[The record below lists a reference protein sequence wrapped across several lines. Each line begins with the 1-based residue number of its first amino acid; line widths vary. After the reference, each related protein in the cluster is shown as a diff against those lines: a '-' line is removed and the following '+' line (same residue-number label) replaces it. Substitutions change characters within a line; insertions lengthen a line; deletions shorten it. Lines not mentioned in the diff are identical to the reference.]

1 MIELDDFKLKY
12 GFDKETDNDF
22 LNTLMEVRQGLMK
35 EIVEYFGDYCGAVN
49 RVRKYKTTFDLSN
62 IDGVTNHDLNL
73 PDETKDDIINGLLRF
88 ANATGIDGTGGRWAH
103 AVKAVAEWY
112 VANIHEY
119 SQSKTVY
126 CNLID
131 KDVRCDCSGFV
142 GACLWK
148 YGALQDVNW
157 SFGSSAYTSG
167 DDVKDKLKDAGFEK
181 MPFSWDTVKPFD
193 IIAYTGHVE
202 IYNGVVNGCHT
213 SWSWGSVHDESHGG
227 LPCKTSH
234 VSGGYDV
241 IYRNTKETSQM
252 IMNNDIDIYPMLTSE
267 QMKENAL
274 KIMRALQS
282 QLGLT
287 KEQSAGIAGV
297 LLAESGCN
305 PHAYNKGEKHGTY
318 HSSGA
323 NNEGTPYG
331 TKHCAWSYGAG
342 ICAWTFTQTKE
353 KVLMG
358 GLGIS
363 RDKAVGIIQGKGIE
377 SLSLDQQIPMLVYYL
392 KVIQKNALIGVKKC
406 GTASL
411 AAATF
416 YCHAVAE
423 YSSSTEPA
431 TQTEIQ
437 KKNAAYTKVGAQ
449 SQINKGMSFAEG
461 LLR

>member
-1 MIELDDFKLKY
+1 MIELNDFNLEY
-12 GFDKETDNDF
+12 SFGNETDNAF

-49 RVRKYKTTFDLSN
+49 RARKYKTTFDLSN

-73 PDETKDDIINGLLRF
+73 PNETKDDVINGLLRF
-88 ANATGIDGTGGRWAH
+88 AHATGIDGTGGRWAR
-103 AVKAVAEWY
+103 AVQDIAAWY
-112 VANIHEY
+112 VSNIHEY
-119 SQSKTVY
+119 NQSKTVY
-126 CNLID
+126 CDLVN

-142 GACLWK
+142 TACLWK
-148 YGALQDVNW
+148 YGALQDVEW
-157 SFGSSAYTSG
+157 PPVSSTYTSDTG
-167 DDVKDKLKDAGFEK
+167 IKDKLKDAGFEK
-181 MPFSWDTVKPFD
+181 MPFSWNVVKPYD
-193 IIAYTGHVE
+193 IISYNGHVE

-213 SWSWGSVHDESHGG
+213 SWSWGNVHDEAHGG

-241 IYRNTKETSQM
+241 IYRNKKEMSQM
-252 IMNNDIDIYPMLTSE
+252 LMNNDIDIYPALTSG

-274 KIMRALQS
+274 KIMNALQS
-282 QLGLT
+282 QLNLT

-297 LLAESGCN
+297 LLAESGCD
-305 PHAYNKGEKHGTY
+305 PHAYNKGEKRGTY
-318 HSSGA
+318 RASGA

-331 TKHCAWSYGAG
+331 TKHCPWSYGAG

-377 SLSLDQQIPMLVYYL
+377 SLSLDQQIQMLVYYL
-392 KVIQKNALIGVKKC
+392 KAMQKNTLIGVKKC
-406 GTASL
+406 GTAKL

-416 YCHAVAE
+416 YCHAVAG
-423 YSSSTEPA
+423 YSASTEPA
-431 TQTEIQ
+431 TQSEIQ
-437 KKNAAYTKVGAQ
+437 KKNAAYAKVGAQ